1 MSSSASFNATTLTLM
16 GAIIFFF
23 ASAGASAAY
32 LTASEV
38 FPMETR
44 ALCIAFFYAIG
55 TAVGGI
61 SGPLLFGWLIDRA
74 SESGDITQI
83 AIGYFIGA
91 ALMVGAGIVAA
102 FLGVKAEGESLERH
116 RPAADRGGRGR
127 AGGPDRPRVCRG
139 LTPRAYARS
148 MDLIVILALIAV
160 VVVLVGVTSRRN
172 QARELERRNAELEPV
187 KKLAYED
194 ITALGTE
201 LQALDAEVSGV
212 TLDEGAQADY
222 QRALDAYE
230 DAKVSGDAMTA
241 PDDIKHVT
249 GILDDGRY
257 AIACVRA
264 RVAGEPLP
272 TRRPPCFFDPRHG
285 PSVTDVDYA
294 PAGGATRSVPSC
306 ALDAERVGAGADP
319 AVRQVMVGSRRVPY
333 WQGGPA
339 YAPYAAGYFAAGAG
353 MSLLFGGL
361 LIGVDGRVGLR

>member
-1 MSSSASFNATTLTLM
+1 M
-16 GAIIFFF
+16 
-23 ASAGASAAY
+23 
-32 LTASEV
+32 
-38 FPMETR
+38 
-44 ALCIAFFYAIG
+44 
-55 TAVGGI
+55 
-61 SGPLLFGWLIDRA
+61 
-74 SESGDITQI
+74 
-83 AIGYFIGA
+83 
-91 ALMVGAGIVAA
+91 
-102 FLGVKAEGESLERH
+102 AEL
-116 RPAADRGGRGR
+116 
-127 AGGPDRPRVCRG
+127 V
-139 LTPRAYARS
+139 
-148 MDLIVILALIAV
+148 VILAVLAL

-264 RVAGEPLP
+264 RVMGEPLP

-294 PAGGATRSVPSC
+294 PAGGASRSVPSC

-333 WQGGPA
+333 WEGGPA

-361 LIGVDGRVGLR
+361 LIGSMGGWGFGDGWGDHGGGDSESVASRVATPAQTRVVTTAAVAETPEATSAAAIWVASGTSAAASTSEGVMASRRRAGSAGRTRGPSRPWPGRRRGRTPATSPRSGLVRRPRCPGRSLAR